1 MNRGPHHRPAPHA
14 HTRVPTRVPGTT
26 VCPPPGARAGR
37 TTSCPY
43 RRHGQNPC
51 GAVGAAGAGRF
62 EPLKPGHRLQPLIGC
77 RDRHEGGET
86 EARGRHPPRR
96 DQGAGVVEYA
106 ALLTLIASIAATLTV
121 VAPRVA
127 EPWGTAA
134 ERALDPGSTTTG
146 HEGTP
151 FGDGEPDPVE
161 IAETVLRCLPTPD
174 PVGRVDCA
182 LALLGLLDSDLLEAT
197 LLQLTPE
204 ELHGLFAGGRFDSTV
219 AARTAVRLVWEHG
232 SRRLLRALAETET
245 FGFLLEYLDSPE
257 IRYTLRFVG
266 VGRDYVRVVLERS
279 GE

>member
-1 MNRGPHHRPAPHA
+1 M
-14 HTRVPTRVPGTT
+14 
-26 VCPPPGARAGR
+26 
-37 TTSCPY
+37 
-43 RRHGQNPC
+43 
-51 GAVGAAGAGRF
+51 
-62 EPLKPGHRLQPLIGC
+62 L
-77 RDRHEGGET
+77 
-86 EARGRHPPRR
+86 
-96 DQGAGVVEYA
+96 EYA
-106 ALLTLIASIAATLTV
+106 ALLTLIASFAATITV
-121 VAPRVA
+121 VAPQVA

-134 ERALDPGSTTTG
+134 ERALDPGSATTG

-151 FGDGEPDPVE
+151 FGDRDPVE

-197 LLQLTPE
+197 LLHLNAE

-219 AARTAVRLVWEHG
+219 AARTAVRLLWEHG

-245 FGFLLEYLDSPE
+245 FGFLQRYLESPG
-257 IRYTLRFVG
+257 IQYTLRFVG